1 MGTASQAVVE
11 VKSEVFGSAAAP
23 GSEAM
28 PTVSVDL
35 SELEA
40 ALSEQVTVSELIGR
54 VVEEQVRELVA
65 RRRSEALET
74 YGEPRGEIRDILD
87 RQYLT
92 AQEIACGATE
102 GTVTMPVEAQAK
114 ATETRKD
121 TPQIDVGV
129 ETRKARRAFGRGAY
143 YIIVDGRQM
152 EGLDSVVEYTPRTEI
167 TFLRA
172 MPLVGG

>member
-11 VKSEVFGSAAAP
+11 VKSEVFG
-23 GSEAM
+23 GGDVRDSEAM
-28 PTVSVDL
+28 PTVAVDL
-35 SELEA
+35 TALEA
-40 ALSEQVTVSELIGR
+40 ALAERVTVSELIGR
-54 VVEEQVRELVA
+54 VVEEQVRELLA
-65 RRRSEALET
+65 GKRSEGLEMDPERRT
-74 YGEPRGEIRDILD
+74 GVRDILD

-92 AQEIACGATE
+92 AREIEGGAR
-102 GTVTMPVEAQAK
+102 GGKVTMPVEAEAS
-114 ATETRKD
+114 APT
-121 TPQIDVGV
+121 IDVGAEV
-129 ETRKARRAFGRGAY
+129 EKARRAFGRGAY